1 MNQLYDL
8 RGKVALIP
16 GGSRGIGAQI
26 ARDLAVQ
33 GADIVIASRNKQ
45 GGEELAHE
53 ITQIGRKAISLACD
67 VSNLDQISSLFETT
81 IQEFGQID
89 ILINSAGTNVTK
101 PALEVTEK
109 EWDHILDV
117 NLKGLFF
124 CCQEAAK
131 VMIPRKQ
138 GKIINISSVGGVK
151 SYKRLGP
158 YVSSKAGVIH
168 LTRCLASEWAR
179 YNILVNSIAP
189 GLISTEI
196 NEKEM
201 ADKDWLENA
210 VKAIPLRRLGV
221 PQDISNIALYLVSDA
236 SNYVT
241 GQTFYIDGGTL
252 SE

>member
-1 MNQLYDL
+1 M
-8 RGKVALIP
+8 
-16 GGSRGIGAQI
+16 
-26 ARDLAVQ
+26 
-33 GADIVIASRNKQ
+33 
-45 GGEELAHE
+45 
-53 ITQIGRKAISLACD
+53 
-67 VSNLDQISSLFETT
+67 
-81 IQEFGQID
+81 
-89 ILINSAGTNVTK
+89 
-101 PALEVTEK
+101 
-109 EWDHILDV
+109 
-117 NLKGLFF
+117 
-124 CCQEAAK
+124 
-131 VMIPRKQ
+131 
-138 GKIINISSVGGVK
+138 
-151 SYKRLGP
+151 
-158 YVSSKAGVIH
+158 IH

-221 PQDISNIALYLVSDA
+221 PQDISNMALYLVSDA